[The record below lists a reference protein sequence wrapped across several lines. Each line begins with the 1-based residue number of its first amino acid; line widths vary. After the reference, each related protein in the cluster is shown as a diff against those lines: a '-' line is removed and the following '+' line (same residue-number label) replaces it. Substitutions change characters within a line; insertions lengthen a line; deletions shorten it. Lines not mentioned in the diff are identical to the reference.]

1 MTISNNNQ
9 LTPKIIS
16 VALAAVTLAVFT
28 QSVTDPVNVTKLFLL
43 GGFSFASLGSIL
55 NRGAI
60 QQLMKSKV
68 SFSAIVIFLVSS
80 VLVLLMSKSPLDQS
94 IYGVYGRNN
103 GFILYFFLVALF
115 TATLTI
121 REQSS
126 FKYIGY
132 ALFIS
137 GCANVL
143 YAMWVLAFGDF
154 VGWSNQYGNLL
165 GTLGNPNFIGSF
177 FGMFSG
183 ILFAVIFSPTSQWK
197 TRFVFLGILLLTF
210 AAIVDTQAVQGKVLT
225 VAALGIVLFY
235 RVRSSFKSQTWSI
248 AYLALA
254 VFGFILSVLGTLQ
267 MGPLSAYLYKV
278 TVSLRGQY
286 WYAGWKTG
294 LENPIFGVG
303 FDSYG
308 DWYRQSRR
316 ASALELPGVDTV
328 SNTAHNVYLDIFS
341 FGGFPLLLAY
351 IGITVITI
359 ASIIK
364 FTLRNQKFD
373 FTFVVLTTTWACYQL
388 QSVISINQ
396 VGLAIWGWVSS
407 AAIIAYT
414 RNHFDNGIKDGKPI
428 KNNSKNQRKST
439 NQLVSPALVAT
450 LACVLGL
457 IIASPPLSAD
467 MKWRSAQ
474 LSQDVNL
481 VAGTLTPSYMN
492 PQSSY
497 KYTNIVGVLETNGLG
512 DLAHKYALEAVQFN
526 PDSYES
532 WRNLSQISK
541 STEAERAQALQNMI
555 RLDPLNPN
563 ITGPKK

>member
-1 MTISNNNQ
+1 
-9 LTPKIIS
+9 
-16 VALAAVTLAVFT
+16 
-28 QSVTDPVNVTKLFLL
+28 
-43 GGFSFASLGSIL
+43 
-55 NRGAI
+55 
-60 QQLMKSKV
+60 
-68 SFSAIVIFLVSS
+68 
-80 VLVLLMSKSPLDQS
+80 
-94 IYGVYGRNN
+94 
-103 GFILYFFLVALF
+103 
-115 TATLTI
+115 
-121 REQSS
+121 
-126 FKYIGY
+126 
-132 ALFIS
+132 
-137 GCANVL
+137 
-143 YAMWVLAFGDF
+143 
-154 VGWSNQYGNLL
+154 
-165 GTLGNPNFIGSF
+165 
-177 FGMFSG
+177 MFSG
-183 ILFAVIFSPTSQWK
+183 VLFAVILSPTSQWK
-197 TRFVFLGILLLTF
+197 IRFAFLGILFLTF
-210 AAIVDTQAVQGKVLT
+210 VAIVDTQAVQGKVLA

-248 AYLALA
+248 AYLVLAL
-254 VFGFILSVLGTLQ
+254 FGFILSVLGTLQ
-267 MGPLSAYLYKV
+267 TGPLSTYLYKV

-308 DWYRQSRR
+308 DWYRRSRR
-316 ASALELPGVDTV
+316 TSALELPGVDTV

-373 FTFVVLTTTWACYQL
+373 FIFVVLTTTWACYQL

-414 RNHFDNGIKDGKPI
+414 RNYFNNGIEDGELV
-428 KNNSKNQRKST
+428 SKQSKKQRNAT

-492 PQSSY
+492 PQSSF
-497 KYTNIVGVLETNGLG
+497 KYTNIVGVLETNGFG
-512 DLAHKYALEAVQFN
+512 DLAHKFALEAVQFN

-541 STEAERAQALQNMI
+541 STETERVQALQNMS

-563 ITGPKK
+563 IIGPKK